1 MDQDKMA
8 WLRSP
13 WFFGVAGVVALVLAA
28 AILLKIFQQEPPKPV
43 AVQVAPQPQPEP
55 VAAPA
60 PVTQRLL
67 ILGNGKLDLDGAPP
81 QDVVE
86 VFTKEFPLGGEHSV
100 KVFTGL
106 SGYLSFTFT
115 SEEGQPAALKFT
127 GDQDVLALLVSAS
140 KDKNVIYSNRHL
152 DDFKI
157 DGSALGNLGPQG
169 LTLPPGLDDKNHKV
183 EWKEG
188 QEVKNREIAFDLS
201 QALTVSLGTDPNVG
215 NLVVKVNVTSPV
227 EIVAKVS
234 GGKDVHGTTEN
245 GQWKATLRSGSYTL
259 EGAPPQGYERATAQV
274 TINKGANQVV
284 AMDFRKA
291 SVPATMLIV
300 TVPRATCLVNGSP
313 RQQADASGKCAFN
326 TLAPGHYKFTAHLDG
341 YRDAEAER
349 DLADNQNQT
358 VQLTPVR
365 LAGTVALQKDPP
377 NSAASWA
384 QQASDPKWEPFE
396 GASKEFPE
404 GNYVFRAQ
412 LDGYNDFIS
421 DPVRVQAGRSISVPL
436 HLTIKAKAAAPEP
449 KAPAP
454 TSYCAGW
461 NGGEEDKVS
470 CLFKTPEV
478 HSYSKDI
485 GPGTITFNEWSND
498 DRLQWQMG
506 YRDDQNFWDF
516 EMNGKSLKCY
526 ATVAKHKS
534 SDQCNFKIDTDLK
547 KWQHMTLTV
556 KRGELRLRIAEANL
570 DKTLT
575 DPQYDFSGKFR
586 VEVRKQA
593 VAYVQFLVVGGQ

>member
-1 MDQDKMA
+1 MA
-8 WLRSP
+8 QNQKDWLRSP
-13 WFFGVAGVVALVLAA
+13 WIFGAAGVIALALVA
-28 AILLKIFQQEPPKPV
+28 AILLKIFQQEPPRPV

-55 VAAPA
+55 VTAPA
-60 PVTQRLL
+60 PATQRLL
-67 ILGNGKLDLDGAPP
+67 ILGNGKIGMDGAPP
-81 QDVVE
+81 QDLVE
-86 VFTKEFPLGGEHSV
+86 VFTKEVPLAGEHSV

-140 KDKNVIYSNRHL
+140 KDKNVIYSNRRL

-157 DGSALGNLGPQG
+157 DGSPLGTLGPQG

-201 QALTVSLGTDPNVG
+201 QALTVSLGSDPNVG
-215 NLVVKVNVTSPV
+215 TVVVKVNVTSPV

-234 GGKDVHGTTEN
+234 GGKDVHGTAEN

-259 EGAPPQGYERATAQV
+259 EGVPPQGYERATAQV
-274 TINKGANQVV
+274 TIDKGANQIVTI
-284 AMDFRKA
+284 DFRKA

-300 TVPRATCLVNGSP
+300 TLPRATCLVNGSP
-313 RQQADASGKCAFN
+313 RLQADPSGKCAFS

-341 YRDAEAER
+341 YRDADAER

-358 VQLTPVR
+358 VQLTLAR
-365 LAGTVALQKDPP
+365 LPGTVVLQKDPA
-377 NSAASWA
+377 NSVASWA
-384 QQASDPKWEPFE
+384 QQASDPKWEPFA

-421 DPVRVQAGRSISVPL
+421 DPVRVQAGRSMSVPL
-436 HLTIKAKAAAPEP
+436 HLTIKAKAAPEP
-449 KAPAP
+449 KAPPPA
-454 TSYCAGW
+454 SYCAGW
-461 NGGEEDKVS
+461 DGGEEDKVS
-470 CLFKTPEV
+470 CLFKTPEF

-485 GPGTITFNEWSND
+485 GLGTITFNEWSND

-506 YRDDQNFWDF
+506 YRDDQNFWEF

-547 KWQHMTLTV
+547 KWQHMTFTV

-575 DPQYDFSGKFR
+575 DPQYDITGKFR

-593 VAYVQFLVVGGQ
+593 VAYVQFLVVGAQ